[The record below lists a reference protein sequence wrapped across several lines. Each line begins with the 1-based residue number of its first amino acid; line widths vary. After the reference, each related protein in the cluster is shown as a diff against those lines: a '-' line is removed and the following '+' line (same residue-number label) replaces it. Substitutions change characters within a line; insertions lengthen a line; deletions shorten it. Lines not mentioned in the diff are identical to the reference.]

1 MSFSKQVKEELSKLN
16 NLTNKEE
23 LKYEF
28 LGYLSSSNTTKQNRY
43 IKYSTENDYNIDR
56 FSKVIRNIGIEDF
69 NINVNGKTFSIE
81 FSIENN
87 ELLEIIEK
95 NFIKNNNK
103 EQLKHNNNKETIL
116 KDKNRI
122 LFQAYM
128 RGLFMGSSS
137 INNPESKY
145 HLECRLKNN
154 QDIINIIQM
163 MKENEINFKYTENTI
178 YIKEGEEISKF
189 LAFIGA
195 VKSVLKFE
203 EIRVERHMNNKV
215 NRLVNC
221 KTANLNKVLNA
232 SVEQVEAIRKLKQ
245 SGKFEKLDDNL
256 KEIAQ
261 IRLENPDMP
270 LVELGQK
277 LSNPIGKSGVNY
289 RLKKI
294 IKIAGNENC

>member
-1 MSFSKQVKEELSKLN
+1 MKQ
-16 NLTNKEE
+16 
-23 LKYEF
+23 
-28 LGYLSSSNTTKQNRY
+28 R
-43 IKYSTENDYNIDR
+43 
-56 FSKVIRNIGIEDF
+56 
-69 NINVNGKTFSIE
+69 
-81 FSIENN
+81 
-87 ELLEIIEK
+87 
-95 NFIKNNNK
+95 
-103 EQLKHNNNKETIL
+103 
-116 KDKNRI
+116 
-122 LFQAYM
+122 
-128 RGLFMGSSS
+128 
-137 INNPESKY
+137 
-145 HLECRLKNN
+145 
-154 QDIINIIQM
+154 
-163 MKENEINFKYTENTI
+163 ENTI

-245 SGKFEKLDDNL
+245 SGKFEKLDETL
-256 KEIAQ
+256 KEIAEV
-261 IRLENPDMP
+261 RLQNPDMP

-294 IKIAGNENC
+294 IKISQT